1 MLILRKKE
9 NSFSF
14 KIYGQEC
21 KYDWSMMSFFEYV
34 HSLELLFQQD
44 KMNVSFREMARLIAG
59 NPLVL
64 KHCVLAPRRSSIK
77 YMHFTL
83 ISM

>member
-1 MLILRKKE
+1 
-9 NSFSF
+9 
-14 KIYGQEC
+14 
-21 KYDWSMMSFFEYV
+21 MMSFFEYV

-44 KMNVSFREMARLIAG
+44 KINVSFREMARLIAR

-77 YMHFTL
+77 YNIMHYPL
-83 ISM
+83 IISKSSPNGIILL